1 MPHGETDIAIA
12 RGEGEAGLSR
22 SAIYALMTAGTFPRP
37 LRIGARAV
45 TRILCGGLRKSG
57 QDFLARRFTPS

>member
-1 MPHGETDIAIA
+1 MAKRILRLPAVKEKT
-12 RGEGEAGLSR
+12 GLSR

-45 TRILCGGLRKSG
+45 GWLEDDIDGYLATRPRGGSDR
-57 QDFLARRFTPS
+57 P